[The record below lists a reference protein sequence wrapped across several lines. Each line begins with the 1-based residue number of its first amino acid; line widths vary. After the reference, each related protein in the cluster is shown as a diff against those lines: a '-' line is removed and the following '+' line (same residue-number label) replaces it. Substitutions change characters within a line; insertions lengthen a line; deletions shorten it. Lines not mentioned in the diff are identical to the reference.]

1 MIHQEGGVQELAVTD
16 FQAAEEG
23 LDGEAE
29 GAGKGSVVS
38 QEWFTTKDDKT
49 ALQSQGKARKK
60 NCSCCS
66 VSRSTLH
73 ICLKCSAF
81 GELFESFSSSKN
93 IFWEARG

>member
-1 MIHQEGGVQELAVTD
+1 MLSSNPVYRSILPIEGGETDFGQASLVGEEDTMIHQEGGVQELAVTD

-49 ALQSQGKARKK
+49 ALQSQGKARKN

-66 VSRSTLH
+66 VP
-73 ICLKCSAF
+73 
-81 GELFESFSSSKN
+81 
-93 IFWEARG
+93 